1 MTKEFSIQER
11 TYSCFFNNNFNYETR
26 KEIISRTVG
35 QTIDKFKKHWKFE
48 YYVKD
53 GDYTILVN
61 FLVKQ
66 SFSYLLENFNE
77 LDAGDLFLSNIEY
90 EIIQF
95 MDEMINSKMPSTEDD
110 ISIILKIN
118 DEIKRQIQTYA
129 HHEELVE
136 TGKSTIIMW
145 GNACACWNIIYFMKE
160 QIKKG
165 NTVQLDASMVLVP
178 YPRSKVNRY
187 LCLLDQSPLY
197 KYSFEAVYQRG
208 ETPFLE
214 GVVGWMAKTIET
226 EEYKK
231 MQEKYA

>member
-1 MTKEFSIQER
+1 MPKEFSIQER
-11 TYSCFFNNNFNYETR
+11 TYSCFFNNNFNSETK
-26 KEIISRTVG
+26 KEIISRTVE
-35 QTIDKFKKHWKFE
+35 QVVDKFKKHWKFE
-48 YYVKD
+48 YYIKD
-53 GDYTILVN
+53 SDYTRLIN
-61 FLVKQ
+61 FLLRQ
-66 SFSYLLENFNE
+66 SFSYLLENFNA
-77 LDAGDLFLSNIEY
+77 LDIGDLFLSNIEY

-95 MDEMINSKMPSTEDD
+95 TNELTEDD

-136 TGKSTIIMW
+136 TSKSTIIMW
-145 GNACACWNIIYFMKE
+145 SNSCKCWDIIYLMKE

-165 NTVQLDASMVLVP
+165 NTVKLDASMALVP
-178 YPRSKVNRY
+178 YPRSKVIRY
-187 LCLLDQSPLY
+187 LCLLDQSPIY

-214 GVVGWMAKTIET
+214 GVFGWITKTIET

-231 MQEKYA
+231 MQEMYA

>member
-1 MTKEFSIQER
+1 MTKEFTIQER
-11 TYSCFFNNNFNYETR
+11 TYSCFWYSNFNSETK
-26 KEIISRTVG
+26 KEIISRTVD
-35 QTIDKFKKHWKFE
+35 QAVDKLKKHWKFG
-48 YYVKD
+48 YYIKD
-53 GDYTILVN
+53 SDYTRLVN
-61 FLVKQ
+61 FLLRN
-66 SFSYLLENFNE
+66 SFPYLLENFNE
-77 LDAGDLFLSNIEY
+77 LDVGDLFLSNIEY
-90 EIIQF
+90 EIIKF
-95 MDEMINSKMPSTEDD
+95 MNEITEDD
-110 ISIILKIN
+110 TSIILKIN
-118 DEIKRQIQTYA
+118 DEINRQVQTYA

-136 TGKSTIIMW
+136 TSKSSIIMW
-145 GNACACWNIIYFMKE
+145 GNACACWNIAYFMKE

-165 NTVQLDASMVLVP
+165 NTIKLDASMVLVS

-187 LCLLDQSPLY
+187 LCLLDQSPTY